1 MPTHL
6 RAKLFIMGDFH
17 QSGLISTLHRIGNV
31 DVEQLE
37 RELLRH
43 VANRP
48 IALVLPCLYSEL
60 EGQAVHTIVKELQ
73 NVEYVDQIVLS
84 MDRMDRDQF
93 HHAAKFFSDLPQR
106 TRIIWHDG
114 PRIQELLQE
123 LGENHLAVGEQ
134 GKGRGSWMAFGYVL
148 ATKRAEAVA
157 LHDCDIVSYSRELLA
172 RLCYPLANPSLG
184 YEFCKGYYARYG
196 QRLYGRVTRLF
207 LTPLLGALTQLTGHI
222 RILEYLAGFRY
233 PLAGEFAITTDLI
246 RAYRIPADWGLEIGT
261 LCEVYRNC
269 SLKRICQVD
278 LIENYQHKHQELSP
292 EDPTAGLMKMAI
304 DIGETLFRT
313 LASEGVV
320 MSEAFFRSLS
330 TAYQRSAEDVIR
342 RYNDDAAING
352 LELDRHL
359 ENLAVTTFRKSLQI
373 ASKNFL
379 VDPHGALLIPSW
391 NRVTSALPDFLDR
404 LHQAVEA
411 DNQMILAEQE
421 NIVTT

>member
-1 MPTHL
+1 
-6 RAKLFIMGDFH
+6 MGDFH
-17 QSGLISTLHRIGNV
+17 QSGLISTLHRIGKV
-31 DVEQLE
+31 DVERLE

-73 NVEYVDQIVLS
+73 TVEYLDQIVVS
-84 MDRMDRDQF
+84 MDRMDHNQF
-93 HHAAKFFSDLPQR
+93 RHAAKFFSVLPQL

-114 PRIQELLQE
+114 PRMQKLLKE
-123 LGENHLAVGEQ
+123 LGENHLPVGEQ

-148 ATKRAEAVA
+148 ATKRVEAVA

-172 RLCYPLANPSLG
+172 RLCYPIANPSLG
-184 YEFCKGYYARYG
+184 YEFCKGYYARYSR
-196 QRLYGRVTRLF
+196 RLYGRVTRLF

-222 RILEYLAGFRY
+222 KVLEYLSGFRY

-246 RAYRIPADWGLEIGT
+246 RVNRIPADWGLEIGT

-292 EDPTAGLMKMAI
+292 DNPTEGLMKMAI

-313 LASEGVV
+313 LASEGVI
-320 MSEAFFRSLS
+320 MSEAFLRSLS
-330 TAYQRSAEDVIR
+330 TAYQRSAEGVIR
-342 RYNDDAAING
+342 RYDDDAAING
-352 LELDRHL
+352 LELDLHA
-359 ENLAVTTFRKSLQI
+359 ENLAVTTFGKSLQI

-379 VDPHGALLIPSW
+379 EDPHGALLIPSW
-391 NRVTSALPDFLDR
+391 NRVTSALPDFMDR
-404 LHQAVEA
+404 LYQAVEE
-411 DNQMILAEQE
+411 DHQGILKEQE
-421 NIVTT
+421 KAATT